1 MEIRTEFVTM
11 VNEQREREIRELNAQ
26 LYSKSIKRKEIKY
39 YIMLIFVLIG
49 MCWISTM
56 ELHAEPD
63 YIKANGVAEQTYPAT
78 GIVTT
83 VSESGQFV
91 EFTDFNG
98 NQWILWG
105 DPEDWVC
112 GDRIAV
118 IMSDNGTPDSIYD
131 DKIMSS
137 RYCGWVY

>member
-1 MEIRTEFVTM
+1 MIKTEIYDAIH
-11 VNEQREREIRELNAQ
+11 RENRALA
-26 LYSKSIKRKEIKY
+26 YSKRCKRNEIKY
-39 YIMLIFVLIG
+39 YIMLIIVLLGIG
-49 MCWISTM
+49 LVSTM

-63 YIKANGVAEQTYPAT
+63 YIKANPTYETYPAT

-83 VSESGQFV
+83 VSESGQFI

-98 NQWILWG
+98 NQWTLDG
-105 DPEDWVC
+105 DPEDWAC

-118 IMSDNGTPDSIYD
+118 IMSDNGTPESIYD
-131 DKIMSS
+131 DEIMSV